1 MYSNRPQKTLK
12 CGNNISDTLDCAS
25 RATFYFL
32 PNFDVICDVSLNRHM
47 APLNIFVKWSLF
59 KLHGFIL

>member
-12 CGNNISDTLDCAS
+12 CGNNNNNISDTLESAS

-47 APLNIFVKWSLF
+47 AP
-59 KLHGFIL
+59 